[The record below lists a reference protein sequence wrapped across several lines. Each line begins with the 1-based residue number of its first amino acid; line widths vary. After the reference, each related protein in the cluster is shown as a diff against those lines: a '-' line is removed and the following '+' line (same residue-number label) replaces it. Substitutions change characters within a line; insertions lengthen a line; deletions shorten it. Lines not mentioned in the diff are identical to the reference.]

1 MTQANHVFIITLSII
16 ALGFLLKKYG
26 FIKEEE
32 GKIISRFLMHTTF
45 PALMLVSMVR
55 VELTP
60 SLFLL
65 PLFCIGFCSLM
76 LTIAW
81 FWFGNYSNE
90 LRGVLTM
97 GAGTANV
104 GLFGFPIIEGLFG
117 KEALVYAVMYDI
129 GNTIIAFGIV
139 YPLGSY
145 IASSG
150 AKAVDWRMIL
160 KRVFSL
166 PPFLAMFVGLIIN
179 FLNIPVPKLMMDGLD
194 VLASANK
201 SLVLL
206 LMGLYLS
213 FALDKNKLKA
223 ISKVLAIRYGVG
235 FMAVAALYFLLP
247 ADSQMRSVLIV
258 CVLLPIGM
266 TILPFSDEMN
276 FDSRIAGTLLNISLL
291 ISFALMWGVV
301 VLLGLR

>member
-26 FIKEEE
+26 FLTEQE
-32 GKIISRFLMHTTF
+32 GKTISKFLMHTTF
-45 PALMLVSMVR
+45 PALMLVSMIR
-55 VELTP
+55 VEFTP

-65 PLFCIGFCSLM
+65 PLFCIGFCGLM
-76 LTIAW
+76 LTVAW

-166 PPFLAMFVGLIIN
+166 PPFLAMFVGLSIN
-179 FLNIPVPKLMMDGLD
+179 LLNIPVYD
-194 VLASANK
+194 ASGNL
-201 SLVLL
+201 LVW
-206 LMGLYLS
+206 GKKVEGKT
-213 FALDKNKLKA
+213 ATTPDKTGEKA
-223 ISKVLAIRYGVG
+223 VTGDKTATPDTATTPDKTDKVDER
-235 FMAVAALYFLLP
+235 
-247 ADSQMRSVLIV
+247 RSA
-258 CVLLPIGM
+258 
-266 TILPFSDEMN
+266 T
-276 FDSRIAGTLLNISLL
+276 
-291 ISFALMWGVV
+291 
-301 VLLGLR
+301 